1 MKKGFTLAE
10 VLIVLG
16 IVGVVA
22 AMTLPS
28 LYNHFKK
35 IELHTRFNKTY
46 SVVNQA
52 LKLTMGD
59 LGLTSSSDFS
69 IYWNQDKDK
78 QNETFVEINKIW
90 DSKFAGATLVD
101 KQDFSRKR
109 VYMHDFWGNLWPY
122 ANSWP
127 VNATFPDK
135 NYLILPDG
143 AMVSRLGYDG
153 NVAYQSS
160 LALVIFFDTNGPYK
174 GPNRIGYD
182 MFYYYGD
189 GNYHEGNLVP
199 TCDPLR
205 TPINPYWQS
214 MQHSACS
221 AIALKDINPYDSSKK
236 YWDSLY
242 NPKSW
247 WEELKAKNNK

>member
-1 MKKGFTLAE
+1 MKKAFTLAE
-10 VLIVLG
+10 MLIVLG

-22 AMTLPS
+22 ALAIPS

-52 LKLTMGD
+52 LNLTMGD
-59 LGLTSSSDFS
+59 LGLTSSSDFG
-69 IYWNQDKDK
+69 IYWNEDKNVLN
-78 QNETFVEINKIW
+78 QRFVDINKIW
-90 DSKFAGATLVD
+90 DSKFAGATLTD

-109 VYMHDFWGNLWPY
+109 VYMHDFWGDLWPY
-122 ANSWP
+122 AMSWP
-127 VNATFPDK
+127 VNGTYQDNNF
-135 NYLILPDG
+135 LILPDG
-143 AMVSRLGYDG
+143 AMVSRLGYNTIG
-153 NVAYQSS
+153 YPSS
-160 LALVIFFDTNGPYK
+160 LALVIFFDTNGPYR

-182 MFYYYGD
+182 MFYYYQD
-189 GNYHEGNLVP
+189 GKYHEGNLVP

-242 NPKSW
+242 KPKSW
-247 WEELKAKNNK
+247 WENLKNNKDK